1 MKPNVNRLRSALRRL
16 EPKLNSRV
24 PYRTQRGA
32 NDMLDPDSV
41 RRVSLVALEIE
52 GVVLNILLFLR
63 LCRGEVKAIFGSSR
77 RRKKVKK

>member
-1 MKPNVNRLRSALRRL
+1 
-16 EPKLNSRV
+16 
-24 PYRTQRGA
+24 
-32 NDMLDPDSV
+32 MLDADSV

-63 LCRGEVKAIFGSSR
+63 LCRGEIKAIFGSSR